1 MIKTEI
7 ITINGMKLQRTWS
20 DAGFLIER
28 NGAQYSEAV
37 DPAEFDLVYTETDT
51 PVESGSEDEIDP
63 NEAVSAVKILLGM
76 EE

>member
-7 ITINGMKLQRTWS
+7 ITINGRQLQRTWS

-37 DPAEFDLVYTETDT
+37 DPIGFDRIYEETTIPLEAEEATIDDYQKAL
-51 PVESGSEDEIDP
+51 SELG
-63 NEAVSAVKILLGM
+63 VSV
-76 EE
+76 